1 MKTRNLLLAS
11 LMASVAL
18 PASQEAF
25 AQGLALEE
33 IVVTAR
39 KRDESIYEIPV
50 SVSAMSQLQLDRSG
64 VGNPEDL
71 SAFIPGMD
79 FQGSTSTGARQNPAI
94 RFRGL
99 NQQLITP
106 SSQIGALFWDGSYV
120 GGGGGFLPFTDL
132 ERVEVIKGPQT
143 AYFGRNT
150 FSGAV
155 NIIPKLPGDEWEGH
169 VALDWS
175 PSQADEFTV
184 EGAIGGP
191 VTDTVGLRLYAGY
204 EQDGGDFRTQ
214 IDDEVYAQ
222 TKDLSFSGTLTADVK
237 EDLRLKVSGYY
248 VNASDTGT
256 SGSVNAAGPDGVAG
270 GQCGLTFTG
279 EYLNAVTG
287 ERTPFTRNLS
297 DYGGATFCGN
307 FPDGDNWVAPFF
319 LQPTQANT
327 FLGSADRLPVMDTL
341 HPLAEKYGIIPT
353 PPGRLGGEY
362 RSWRLQFSGDYD
374 IGDHTLSFVAS
385 RANTGTAS
393 VVDFFFGSVP
403 LGGALGQNFIV
414 GTQIAIR
421 ETYYEARIS
430 SPQDQRF
437 RYLVGV
443 SDYAQ
448 RFRDFEPPIAS
459 APLQAVDWQ
468 NSSTFGIFA
477 SADYDITDD
486 LTISVEGRYTD
497 EENNTIIQGAI
508 PAGWGGSGA
517 ACPVSTT
524 CNSLN
529 EYTDFIPRAI
539 LSYNVMEGA
548 TVYGS
553 WSYSSLLGVPTR
565 ATFVNSVAPE
575 VIPNDLLATLG
586 DFTPVQE
593 AEQWEL
599 GWKQQFDNWAF
610 TLAVYDI
617 KWTNQ
622 PFAAVIVIPAAA
634 GGGTTAYAGPGD
646 SKYQGFDLEIT
657 GNPTDWLSVTGT
669 FAYQDNRLVT
679 FSSRGS
685 NESNVLG
692 SGPLSVVNDGNRVR
706 NTPTITGS
714 FSPTLMGAIGD
725 REWFIRTD
733 FLYEGATWADYSQF
747 NRAPDRFE
755 INMRAGI
762 DLFEGTTLE
771 VYGTNLTDQRTL
783 NLNGGTTGFISLDRK
798 AFSEPPQKREFG
810 LRLRAEF

>member
-1 MKTRNLLLAS
+1 MRTRNWIVAS
-11 LMASVAL
+11 LMASVAM
-18 PASQEAF
+18 PVGMEVQ
-25 AQGLALEE
+25 AQNLALEE

-50 SVSAMSQLQLDRSG
+50 SVSAMTQLQLDRTG
-64 VGNPEDL
+64 VDNPEEL

-79 FQGSTSTGARQNPAI
+79 FQASTSTGARQNPAI

-120 GGGGGFLPFTDL
+120 GGGGGFIPFTDL

-155 NIIPKLPGDEWEGH
+155 NIIPKLPGDEFEGH
-169 VALDWS
+169 VTFDWS

-191 VTDTVGLRLYAGY
+191 VTDTIGVRLYAGW
-204 EQDGGDFRTQ
+204 EQDGGDYRTQ
-214 IDDEVYAQ
+214 VDDKVYAQ
-222 TKDLSFSGTLTADVK
+222 TSDFSLSGTIVADPTD
-237 EDLRLKVSGYY
+237 DLMLKFSGYY

-256 SGSVNAAGPDGVAG
+256 SGSVNAAGPDGVPA
-270 GQCGLTFTG
+270 GQCSLTYTG

-297 DYGGATFCGN
+297 DYGGASFCGN
-307 FPDGDNWVAPFF
+307 FPNGDNWVAPTF
-319 LQPTQANT
+319 LEPSQANT
-327 FLGSADRLPVMDTL
+327 FLGSADRLPVLDTI
-341 HPLAEKYGIIPT
+341 HPLAQKYGIIPQ

-362 RSWRLQFSGDYD
+362 RSHRLQFGGEYD
-374 IGDHTLSFVAS
+374 FSDHTLSFVAS
-385 RANTGTAS
+385 RSNTGTAS

-421 ETYYEARIS
+421 ETYFEARIA
-430 SPQDQRF
+430 SPQDGRL
-437 RYLVGV
+437 RYLIGV
-443 SDYAQ
+443 SDYSQ
-448 RFRDFEPPIAS
+448 RYRDSDPPTAS
-459 APLQAVDWQ
+459 NPLQPVDWQ
-468 NSSTFGIFA
+468 DSNTFGIFA
-477 SADYDITDD
+477 SLDYDITDN
-486 LTISVEGRYTD
+486 LTLSGEVRYTD
-497 EENNTIIQGAI
+497 EESITIIQGNI
-508 PAGWGGSGA
+508 PVGWGGSGS

-524 CNSLN
+524 CDALN
-529 EYTDFIPRAI
+529 EYDDFIPRVI
-539 LSYNVMEGA
+539 LSYTPFDGA
-548 TVYGS
+548 TAYGS
-553 WSYSSLLGVPTR
+553 YSYSSLLGVPTR
-565 ATFVNSVAPE
+565 AVFVNAVAPE

-586 DFTPVQE
+586 PFTPVQE
-593 AEQWEL
+593 AEQWEI
-599 GWKQQFDNWAF
+599 GWKQQTDTWAF
-610 TLAVYDI
+610 TLALYDI
-617 KWTNQ
+617 RWDNQ

-646 SKYQGFDLEIT
+646 SKYQGFDLEFT
-657 GNPTDWLSVTGT
+657 ANPTDWLSLAGT
-669 FAYQDNRLVT
+669 FAYQDNRLIT

-692 SGPLSVVNDGNRVR
+692 SGSLSVVNDGNRVR
-706 NTPTITGS
+706 NTPTVTAS
-714 FSPTLMGAIGD
+714 FSPTLLGEFWD

-733 FLYEGATWADYSQF
+733 FLYEGKTWADYSEF

-755 INMRAGI
+755 INIRAGI
-762 DLFEGTTLE
+762 DLTDTTSLE
-771 VYGTNLTDQRTL
+771 IWGKNLTDTRIID
-783 NLNGGTTGFISLDRK
+783 LNGGTTGFISLDRK

-810 LRLRAEF
+810 VRLRAEF